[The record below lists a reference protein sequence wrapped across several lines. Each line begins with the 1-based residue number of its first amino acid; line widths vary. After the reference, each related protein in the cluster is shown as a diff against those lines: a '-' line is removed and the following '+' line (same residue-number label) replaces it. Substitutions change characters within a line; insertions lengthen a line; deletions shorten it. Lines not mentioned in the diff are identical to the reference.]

1 MASAP
6 QSGRPRVAIAHD
18 YLTQR
23 GGAERVVLA
32 LSRIFPDAP
41 IYTTLHDP
49 AGTFP
54 EFAHLDVR
62 TSGLNRIGFLRR
74 RHRAA
79 LPVLALASSRLTID
93 ADVVIASSSGWAH
106 GFPTHGK
113 KVVYC
118 YSPARWLYQSDQYV
132 GDRPGGI
139 RRLALTTL
147 RAGLKR
153 WDKRA
158 AGSADTY
165 LAISNVVRERITE
178 CYGIESEVVPAPIAP
193 EVTEVVPEPVTTSW
207 LGAGGPPFLLCVSRL
222 LPYKNVHVV
231 IAAMRLLPDMRLV
244 VVGRGPE
251 QARLRAMAPGNVLML
266 NGLTDGQMRWLYQHA
281 TAVVAASF
289 EDFGLT
295 PLEAAAQGTPSVVLR
310 AGGFL
315 DTVVEGRTGTFFDVP
330 QPAEIAAAIEI
341 AGAQPWDADV
351 IRARAAEFSE
361 ARFAE
366 RIRAA
371 IAAVTVTDRLPE
383 PARHPGEGPHH
394 A

>member
-1 MASAP
+1 MASVP
-6 QSGRPRVAIAHD
+6 ETGRPVVAIAHD

-32 LSRIFPDAP
+32 LARAFPGAP
-41 IYTTLHDP
+41 IYTTLYDP

-54 EFAHLDVR
+54 EFADLDVR
-62 TSGLNRIGFLRR
+62 TSGLNRVGFLRR

-79 LPVLALASSRLTID
+79 LPVLALASSRLPIE

-106 GFPTHGK
+106 GFPTRGK
-113 KVVYC
+113 KIVYC

-132 GDRPGGI
+132 GDRPGSI
-139 RRLALTTL
+139 RRLALGLL
-147 RAGLKR
+147 RTGLKR

-158 AGSADTY
+158 AATADRY
-165 LAISNVVRERITE
+165 LAISHVVRERIAE
-178 CYGIESEVVPAPIAP
+178 CYGIDADVVPAPIAP

-207 LGAGGPPFLLCVSRL
+207 ISADGPPFLLCVSRL
-222 LPYKNVHVV
+222 LPYKNVHLVM
-231 IAAMRLLPDMRLV
+231 AAMRLLPDMRLV

-251 QARLRAMAPGNVLML
+251 QARLRSLAPSNVLML
-266 NGLTDGQMRWLYQHA
+266 EGLTDGQMRWLYQHA

-295 PLEAAAQGTPSVVLR
+295 PLEAAAQGTPSVALR

-315 DTVVEGRTGTFFDVP
+315 DTVVEGRTGTFFDLP
-330 QPAEIAAAIEI
+330 QPALIAEAIEIAAAH
-341 AGAQPWDADV
+341 PWDADV

-366 RIRAA
+366 RIRSA
-371 IAAVTVTDRLPE
+371 IATVTDRPPE
-383 PARHPGEGPHH
+383 PVRHPGEGPHH